1 MTTLRIKAGP
11 YEFEAQMEEALAPKT
26 CAKFLTLLPYR
37 QKIIHV
43 RWSGEGCW
51 IPLGDFEFGLPYE
64 NHTSHPA
71 PGEIILYPGG
81 ISETEILLAYGAV
94 DFSSKVGQLAGNHF
108 LTVTAGRENLAAL
121 GRMTLWQGA
130 QDIVFELKH

>member
-1 MTTLRIKAGP
+1 VTMLRIKAGP
-11 YEFEAQMEEALAPKT
+11 YEFDARMEEEAAPKT
-26 CAKFLTLLPYR
+26 CAKFASLLPYR

-51 IPLGDFEFGLPYE
+51 IPLGDLDLGLSYE

-71 PGEIILYPGG
+71 PGDIILYPGG

-94 DFSSKVGQLAGNHF
+94 CFASKVGQLAGNHF
-108 LTVTAGRENLAAL
+108 LTVVSGRENLMAL
-121 GRMTLWQGA
+121 GKLTLWKGA
-130 QDIVFELKH
+130 QDIVFERK

>member
-11 YEFEAQMEEALAPKT
+11 YQFDARMEKKLAPKT
-26 CAKFLTLLPYR
+26 CATFLSLLPYR
-37 QKIIHV
+37 AKIIHV

-51 IPLGDFEFGLPYE
+51 IPLGDFDFGVPYE

-94 DFSSKVGQLAGNHF
+94 SFASKVGPLAGNHF
-108 LTVTAGRENLAAL
+108 LTIVKGRENLREL
-121 GRMTLWQGA
+121 GRTTLWKGA
-130 QDIVFELKH
+130 QDILFELRK